1 MVRSDL
7 SVYVDGSMTG
17 SAGNDATDEVN
28 DVDESVTGRVEEGD
42 CVARDAEV
50 DDCVNEDADAS
61 D

>member
-1 MVRSDL
+1 MD
-7 SVYVDGSMTG
+7 VDGSMTG

-42 CVARDAEV
+42 CVARDADEDAEV
-50 DDCVNEDADAS
+50 DACVNEDADAS